1 MSTFGDF
8 SLHFASFSNDKF
20 ILLSKF
26 SSNFFSAKK
35 KKNTKLTQSRM
46 YYSLLY
52 FILSVVTFRC
62 DSSPYDEYGTI
73 ALTYNLENV
82 TTTGDDTFND
92 WCQNEEANLKV
103 MPNLKVIAK
112 RISKSLADENLMQ
125 KMKNTPV
132 SENSFVLSTEE
143 ITYSKKGTIKN

>member
-1 MSTFGDF
+1 
-8 SLHFASFSNDKF
+8 
-20 ILLSKF
+20 
-26 SSNFFSAKK
+26 
-35 KKNTKLTQSRM
+35 M

-52 FILSVVTFRC
+52 FILSVATFRC